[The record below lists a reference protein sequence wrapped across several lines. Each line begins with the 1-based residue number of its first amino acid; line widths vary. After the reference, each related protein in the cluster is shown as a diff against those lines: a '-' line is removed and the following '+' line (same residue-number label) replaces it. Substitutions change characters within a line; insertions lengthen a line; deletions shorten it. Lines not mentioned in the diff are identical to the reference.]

1 MFHRFSV
8 MVAAATLF
16 AGSVASAQVP
26 SDLGQAQRS
35 TIKADDV
42 AKPLISPGEPL
53 TATNTRLPGVTPVLV
68 MLQNVVALAKKSI
81 STPAGAAAPS
91 AMSRELECLAVG
103 VYFESKSEPHAG
115 QMAVA
120 NVIAN
125 RAKSRRFPSSY
136 CGVLFQRGQFSFVR
150 GGGWPSIAKAGAQWK
165 SAMNVARLVD
175 SAAHPSNIGKALFFH
190 AKRVSP
196 RWKLTRVGSIGNHVF
211 YR

>member
-1 MFHRFSV
+1 MFHRFAM
-8 MVAAATLF
+8 MVASATLF
-16 AGSVASAQVP
+16 ASSVVSAQVP
-26 SDLGQAQRS
+26 MDSSQSQRS

-42 AKPLISPGEPL
+42 ATPLIAPGEPL
-53 TATNTRLPGVTPVLV
+53 TVTDTRLPGVTPVLK
-68 MLQNVVALAKKSI
+68 MFQSVVALAKKSI
-81 STPAGAAAPS
+81 STPTAVVAPN
-91 AMSRELECLAVG
+91 ATMRELECLAVG

-120 NVIAN
+120 HVIAN

-136 CGVLFQRGQFSFVR
+136 CGVLFQRGQFSFIR
-150 GGGWPSIAKAGAQWK
+150 SGGWPSIAKAGAQWK